1 MTNKDISIIKNLS
14 EPFYVFVNR
23 RKLEEIDKD
32 LVSRLL
38 YDGLLI
44 DSPPNLIITR
54 ELYDKIK
61 KWGGQYYGDSSKI
74 ESENTKNIVS
84 DGIEIT
90 I

>member
-23 RKLEEIDKD
+23 RKLEEIDRD

-38 YDGLLI
+38 DDGLLI

-61 KWGGQYYGDSSKI
+61 QL
-74 ESENTKNIVS
+74 
-84 DGIEIT
+84 
-90 I
+90 

>member
-1 MTNKDISIIKNLS
+1 MRNKDISIIKNLS
-14 EPFYVFVNR
+14 EPFYAFVNR

-38 YDGLLI
+38 DDGLLI

-61 KWGGQYYGDSSKI
+61 QL
-74 ESENTKNIVS
+74 
-84 DGIEIT
+84 
-90 I
+90 

>member
-1 MTNKDISIIKNLS
+1 MRNKDISIIKNLS
-14 EPFYVFVNR
+14 EPFYAFVNR

-38 YDGLLI
+38 DDRLLI

-61 KWGGQYYGDSSKI
+61 LL
-74 ESENTKNIVS
+74 
-84 DGIEIT
+84 
-90 I
+90 

>member
-38 YDGLLI
+38 DDGLLI

-61 KWGGQYYGDSSKI
+61 QL
-74 ESENTKNIVS
+74 
-84 DGIEIT
+84 
-90 I
+90 

>member
-1 MTNKDISIIKNLS
+1 MRNKDISIIKNLS

-38 YDGLLI
+38 DDGLLI

-61 KWGGQYYGDSSKI
+61 QL
-74 ESENTKNIVS
+74 
-84 DGIEIT
+84 
-90 I
+90 

>member
-38 YDGLLI
+38 DDGLLI

-54 ELYDKIK
+54 NLYDKIK
-61 KWGGQYYGDSSKI
+61 QL
-74 ESENTKNIVS
+74 
-84 DGIEIT
+84 
-90 I
+90 

>member
-38 YDGLLI
+38 DDGLLI
-44 DSPPNLIITR
+44 DSQPNLIITR

-61 KWGGQYYGDSSKI
+61 QL
-74 ESENTKNIVS
+74 
-84 DGIEIT
+84 
-90 I
+90 